1 MWTPLSLVQLVL
13 HSGRE
18 FHVFP
23 SACSLMVWFPSPD
36 SPRHFENIEIY
47 TDQSV
52 STRLGLTRAEL
63 VLVALLVGGDHSVSS
78 GPLNHD

>member
-1 MWTPLSLVQLVL
+1 
-13 HSGRE
+13 
-18 FHVFP
+18 
-23 SACSLMVWFPSPD
+23 MVWFPSPD

-47 TDQSV
+47 TDQLV

-78 GPLNHD
+78 SPLNHD